1 MAGWY
6 AVFILLLAYILSF
19 VDRIIMSLLVIPIQS
34 DLGISDTQMGLLMGL
49 AFAIF
54 YVAIGIPIAKLSDE
68 KSRRIIVSIGIF
80 LWSVMTAACG
90 LAKSFAHLFI
100 ARVGVGVGEAT
111 LSPAAYSMIADYF
124 SENKLGRAIAVYQSG
139 ALFGGGLAFII
150 GGIVVNFAVN
160 ADSITLPIIGVLQ
173 PWQIAF
179 IVVGLPGVLM
189 ALVMLTVKE
198 PRRTGMKE
206 EFGKSVSVRDTVL
219 FVVTNWKV
227 YMAVFVGFGML
238 AIPITT
244 VFTWF
249 PTYLQRV
256 HEATIAESG
265 RVLGLILF
273 FLSSSGVLF
282 GGWLVDYLKSKN
294 YQDSFFRVGL
304 MAAVLPVPFSL
315 FVSSLTNLDTTIAL
329 LCPFV
334 FFASMPLAIG
344 PIVLQIIS
352 PNQLRAQMAAIYMLF
367 MNLLTAAIATT
378 GVGFI
383 TDYLLNNDL
392 AVGQSITIVNLISA
406 PLAFISLAYGLF
418 HYNKQLTK
426 H

>member
-6 AVFILLLAYILSF
+6 AVIILLLAYILSF

-80 LWSVMTAACG
+80 LWSLMTAACG
-90 LAKSFAHLFI
+90 LAKSFSHLFF
-100 ARVGVGVGEAT
+100 ARIGVGVGEAT

-150 GGIVVNFAVN
+150 GGIVVNFAIN
-160 ADSITLPIIGVLQ
+160 ADSIALPIIGLLQ

-179 IVVGLPGVLM
+179 IIVGLPGVLM

-198 PRRTGMKE
+198 PKRTGMKE
-206 EFGKSVSVRDTVL
+206 EFGKSVSVRDTVK

-256 HEATIAESG
+256 HEVSIAESG

-315 FVSSLTNLDTTIAL
+315 FVSSLTNFDTTIAL

-378 GVGFI
+378 GIGFI
-383 TDYLLNNDL
+383 TDYLLHNDL

-406 PLAFISLAYGLF
+406 PVAFISLAYGLF

-426 H
+426 D

>member
-1 MAGWY
+1 
-6 AVFILLLAYILSF
+6 
-19 VDRIIMSLLVIPIQS
+19 
-34 DLGISDTQMGLLMGL
+34 
-49 AFAIF
+49 
-54 YVAIGIPIAKLSDE
+54 
-68 KSRRIIVSIGIF
+68 
-80 LWSVMTAACG
+80 
-90 LAKSFAHLFI
+90 
-100 ARVGVGVGEAT
+100 
-111 LSPAAYSMIADYF
+111 
-124 SENKLGRAIAVYQSG
+124 VYQSG

-198 PRRTGMKE
+198 PKRTGMKE
-206 EFGKSVSVRDTVL
+206 EFGQSVSIRNTVL
-219 FVVTNWKV
+219 FVLTNWRV

-256 HEATIAESG
+256 HEVSIAESG
-265 RVLGLILF
+265 KVLGLILF

-315 FVSSLTNLDTTIAL
+315 FVSSLANFDITIAL

-334 FFASMPLAIG
+334 FFASMPLAVG
-344 PIVLQIIS
+344 PIILQIIS

-378 GVGFI
+378 GIGFI
-383 TDYLLNNDL
+383 TDYLLQSDV
-392 AVGQSITIVNLISA
+392 AVGQSIMIVNLFSA
-406 PLAFISLAYGLF
+406 PFAFISLAYGLF

-426 H
+426 D

>member
-1 MAGWY
+1 MVGWY
-6 AVFILLLAYILSF
+6 AVIILLLAYILSF
-19 VDRIIMSLLVIPIQS
+19 IDRSIMSLLVIPIQS
-34 DLGISDTQMGLLMGL
+34 DLGISDTKMGLLMGL

-80 LWSVMTAACG
+80 LWSLMTAACG
-90 LAKSFAHLFI
+90 LAKNFSHLFI
-100 ARVGVGVGEAT
+100 ARIGVGVGEAT

-124 SENKLGRAIAVYQSG
+124 SENKLGRAISVYQSG

-198 PRRTGMKE
+198 PKRTGMKE
-206 EFGKSVSVRDTVL
+206 EFGKSVSVRDTVV

-256 HEATIAESG
+256 HEVSIAQSG

-315 FVSSLTNLDTTIAL
+315 LVSSLTNLDTTIAL

-334 FFASMPLAIG
+334 FFASMPLAVG

-378 GVGFI
+378 GIGFI
-383 TDYLLNNDL
+383 TDYLLHNDL
-392 AVGQSITIVNLISA
+392 AIGQSITIVNLISA
-406 PLAFISLAYGLF
+406 PVAFISLSYGLF

-426 H
+426 D

>member
-6 AVFILLLAYILSF
+6 AVIILLLAYILSF

-80 LWSVMTAACG
+80 LWSIMTAACG
-90 LAKSFAHLFI
+90 LAKSFSHLFF
-100 ARVGVGVGEAT
+100 ARIGVGVGEAT

-150 GGIVVNFAVN
+150 GGIVVNFAIN
-160 ADSITLPIIGVLQ
+160 ADSIALPIIGLLQ

-179 IVVGLPGVLM
+179 IIVGLPGVLM

-198 PRRTGMKE
+198 PKRTGMKE
-206 EFGKSVSVRDTVL
+206 EFGKSVSVRDTVK

-227 YMAVFVGFGML
+227 YIAVFVGFGML

-256 HEATIAESG
+256 HEVSIAESG

-315 FVSSLTNLDTTIAL
+315 FVSSLTNFDTTIAL

-378 GVGFI
+378 GIGFI
-383 TDYLLNNDL
+383 TDYLLHNDL

-406 PLAFISLAYGLF
+406 PVAFISLAYGLF

-426 H
+426 D

>member
-19 VDRIIMSLLVIPIQS
+19 VDRIIISLLVIPIQS

-80 LWSVMTAACG
+80 LWSLMTAACG
-90 LAKSFAHLFI
+90 LAKSFSHLFL
-100 ARVGVGVGEAT
+100 ARIGVGVGEAT

-150 GGIVVNFAVN
+150 GGMVVNFAVN
-160 ADSITLPIIGVLQ
+160 ADSITLPIFGVLQ

-198 PRRTGMKE
+198 PKRTGMKE
-206 EFGKSVSVRDTVL
+206 EFGKSVSIRDTVS
-219 FVVTNWKV
+219 FVFANWKV

-256 HEATIAESG
+256 HEVSIAESG

-304 MAAVLPVPFSL
+304 MAAVLPVPFAL
-315 FVSSLTNLDTTIAL
+315 FVSSITNLDITIAL

-334 FFASMPLAIG
+334 FFASMPLAVG

-378 GVGFI
+378 GIGFI
-383 TDYLLNNDL
+383 TDYLLLSDL
-392 AVGQSITIVNLISA
+392 AVGHSITIVNLISA
-406 PLAFISLAYGLF
+406 PVAFISLSYGLF

-426 H
+426 D

>member
-54 YVAIGIPIAKLSDE
+54 YVAIGIPIAKLSDQ

>member
-6 AVFILLLAYILSF
+6 AVIILLLAYVLSF

-68 KSRRIIVSIGIF
+68 KSRRIIVSVGIF
-80 LWSVMTAACG
+80 LWSLMTAACG
-90 LAKSFAHLFI
+90 LAKSFPHLFF
-100 ARVGVGVGEAT
+100 ARIGVGVGEAT

-124 SENKLGRAIAVYQSG
+124 SQNKLGRAIAVYQSG

-150 GGIVVNFAVN
+150 GGIVVNYAIN
-160 ADSITLPIIGVLQ
+160 ADSISLPIIGVLQ

-189 ALVMLTVKE
+189 ALMMLTVKE
-198 PRRTGMKE
+198 PKRTGMKE
-206 EFGKSVSVRDTVL
+206 EFGQSVSIKNTVL
-219 FVVTNWKV
+219 FVFANWKV

-256 HEATIAESG
+256 HEVSIAESG

-315 FVSSLTNLDTTIAL
+315 FVSSLASFDITIAL

-334 FFASMPLAIG
+334 FFASMPLAVG
-344 PIVLQIIS
+344 PIILQVIS

-378 GVGFI
+378 GIGFI
-383 TDYLLNNDL
+383 TDYLFQSDV
-392 AVGQSITIVNLISA
+392 AVGQSITIVNLLSA
-406 PLAFISLAYGLF
+406 PVAFISLAYGLF

-426 H
+426 G

>member
-1 MAGWY
+1 MVGWY
-6 AVFILLLAYILSF
+6 AVIILLLAYVLSF
-19 VDRIIMSLLVIPIQS
+19 VDRIIISLLVIPIQS
-34 DLGISDTQMGLLMGL
+34 DLEISDTQMGLLMGL

-80 LWSVMTAACG
+80 LWSLMTAACG
-90 LAKSFAHLFI
+90 LAKSFPHLFF
-100 ARVGVGVGEAT
+100 ARIGVGVGEAT

-198 PRRTGMKE
+198 PKRTGMKE
-206 EFGKSVSVRDTVL
+206 EFGKSVSIRDTVL
-219 FVVTNWKV
+219 FVFANWKV
-227 YMAVFVGFGML
+227 YMAVFIGFGML

-256 HEATIAESG
+256 HEVSIAESG

-315 FVSSLTNLDTTIAL
+315 FVSSLANFDITIAL

-334 FFASMPLAIG
+334 FFASMPLAVG
-344 PIVLQIIS
+344 PIILQIIS

-378 GVGFI
+378 GIGFI
-383 TDYLLNNDL
+383 TDYLLHSDL

-406 PLAFISLAYGLF
+406 PVAFISLSYGLF

-426 H
+426 D

>member
-6 AVFILLLAYILSF
+6 AVIILLLAYVLSF

-34 DLGISDTQMGLLMGL
+34 DLGISDTQIGLLMGL

-68 KSRRIIVSIGIF
+68 KSRRIIVSVGIF
-80 LWSVMTAACG
+80 LWSLMTAACG
-90 LAKSFAHLFI
+90 LAKSFPHLFF
-100 ARVGVGVGEAT
+100 ARIGVGVGEAT

-124 SENKLGRAIAVYQSG
+124 SQNKLGRAIAVYQSG

-150 GGIVVNFAVN
+150 GGIVVNFAIN
-160 ADSITLPIIGVLQ
+160 ADSISLPIIGILQ

-189 ALVMLTVKE
+189 ALMMLTVKE
-198 PRRTGMKE
+198 PKRTGMKE
-206 EFGKSVSVRDTVL
+206 EFGQSVSIKNTVL
-219 FVVTNWKV
+219 FVFANWKV

-256 HEATIAESG
+256 HEVSIAESG

-315 FVSSLTNLDTTIAL
+315 FVSSLASFDITIAL

-334 FFASMPLAIG
+334 FFASMPLAVG
-344 PIVLQIIS
+344 PIILQIIS

-378 GVGFI
+378 GIGFI
-383 TDYLLNNDL
+383 TDYLFQSDV
-392 AVGQSITIVNLISA
+392 AVGQSITIVNLLSA
-406 PLAFISLAYGLF
+406 PVAFISLAYGLF

-426 H
+426 G

>member
-54 YVAIGIPIAKLSDE
+54 YVAIGIPIAKLSDQ

-160 ADSITLPIIGVLQ
+160 ADSITLPIIGVLK

-206 EFGKSVSVRDTVL
+206 EFGKSVSVRDTVI

-334 FFASMPLAIG
+334 FFASMPLAVG

>member
-80 LWSVMTAACG
+80 LWSLMTAACG
-90 LAKSFAHLFI
+90 LAKSFSHLFI
-100 ARVGVGVGEAT
+100 ARIGVGVGEAT

-256 HEATIAESG
+256 HEVTIAESG

-383 TDYLLNNDL
+383 TDYLLHNDL

>member
-54 YVAIGIPIAKLSDE
+54 YVAIGIPIAKLSDQ

-160 ADSITLPIIGVLQ
+160 ADSITLPIIGVLK

-206 EFGKSVSVRDTVL
+206 EFGKSVSVRDTVI

-334 FFASMPLAIG
+334 FFASMPLAVG

-383 TDYLLNNDL
+383 TDYLLHNDL

>member
-6 AVFILLLAYILSF
+6 AVIILLLAYILSF

-80 LWSVMTAACG
+80 LWSIMTAACG
-90 LAKSFAHLFI
+90 LAKSFSHLFF
-100 ARVGVGVGEAT
+100 ARIGVGVGEAT

-150 GGIVVNFAVN
+150 GGIVVNFAIN
-160 ADSITLPIIGVLQ
+160 ADSIALPIIGLLQ

-179 IVVGLPGVLM
+179 IIVGLPGVLM

-198 PRRTGMKE
+198 PKRTGMKE
-206 EFGKSVSVRDTVL
+206 EFGKSVSVRDTVK

-227 YMAVFVGFGML
+227 YIAVFVGFGML

-256 HEATIAESG
+256 HEVSIAESG

-315 FVSSLTNLDTTIAL
+315 FVSSLTNFDTTIAL

-383 TDYLLNNDL
+383 TDYLLHNDL

>member
-6 AVFILLLAYILSF
+6 AVIILLLAYILSF

-80 LWSVMTAACG
+80 LWSIMTAACG
-90 LAKSFAHLFI
+90 LAKSFSHLFF
-100 ARVGVGVGEAT
+100 ARIGVGVGEAT

-139 ALFGGGLAFII
+139 ALFGGGIAFII
-150 GGIVVNFAVN
+150 GGIVVNFAIN
-160 ADSITLPIIGVLQ
+160 ADSIALPIIGLLQ

-179 IVVGLPGVLM
+179 IIVGLPGVLM

-198 PRRTGMKE
+198 PKRTGMKE
-206 EFGKSVSVRDTVL
+206 EFGKSVSVRDTVK

-256 HEATIAESG
+256 HEVSIAESG

-315 FVSSLTNLDTTIAL
+315 FVSSLTNFDTTIAL

-378 GVGFI
+378 GIGFI
-383 TDYLLNNDL
+383 TDYLLHNDL

-406 PLAFISLAYGLF
+406 PVAFISLAYGLF

-426 H
+426 D

>member
-19 VDRIIMSLLVIPIQS
+19 VDRIIISLLVIPIQS

-80 LWSVMTAACG
+80 LWSLMTAACG
-90 LAKSFAHLFI
+90 LAKSFSHLFF
-100 ARVGVGVGEAT
+100 ARIGVGVGEAT

-256 HEATIAESG
+256 HEVTIAESG

-383 TDYLLNNDL
+383 TDYLLHNDL

>member
-19 VDRIIMSLLVIPIQS
+19 VDRIIISLLVIPIQS

-80 LWSVMTAACG
+80 LWSLMTAACG
-90 LAKSFAHLFI
+90 LAKSFSHLFL
-100 ARVGVGVGEAT
+100 ARIGVGVGEAT

-124 SENKLGRAIAVYQSG
+124 SENKLGRAISVYQSG

-150 GGIVVNFAVN
+150 GGMVVNFAVN
-160 ADSITLPIIGVLQ
+160 ADSITLPIFGVLQ

-198 PRRTGMKE
+198 PKRTGMKE
-206 EFGKSVSVRDTVL
+206 EFGKSVSIRDTVS
-219 FVVTNWKV
+219 FVFANWKV

-256 HEATIAESG
+256 HEVSIAESG

-304 MAAVLPVPFSL
+304 MAAVLPVPFAL
-315 FVSSLTNLDTTIAL
+315 FVSSITNLDITIAL

-334 FFASMPLAIG
+334 FFASMPLAVG

-378 GVGFI
+378 GIGFI
-383 TDYLLNNDL
+383 TDYLLLSDL
-392 AVGQSITIVNLISA
+392 AVGHSITIVNLISA
-406 PLAFISLAYGLF
+406 PVAFISLSYGLF

-426 H
+426 D

>member
-19 VDRIIMSLLVIPIQS
+19 VDRIIISLLVIPIQS

-80 LWSVMTAACG
+80 LWSLMTAACG
-90 LAKSFAHLFI
+90 LAKSFSHLFF
-100 ARVGVGVGEAT
+100 ARIGVGVGEAT

-150 GGIVVNFAVN
+150 GGMVVNFAVN
-160 ADSITLPIIGVLQ
+160 ADSITLPIFGVLQ

-198 PRRTGMKE
+198 PKRTGMKE
-206 EFGKSVSVRDTVL
+206 EFGKSVSIRDTVS
-219 FVVTNWKV
+219 FVFANWKV

-256 HEATIAESG
+256 HEVSIAESG

-304 MAAVLPVPFSL
+304 MAAVLPVPFAL
-315 FVSSLTNLDTTIAL
+315 FVSSITNLDITIAL

-334 FFASMPLAIG
+334 FFASMPLAVG

-367 MNLLTAAIATT
+367 MNLL
-378 GVGFI
+378 
-383 TDYLLNNDL
+383 L
-392 AVGQSITIVNLISA
+392 SLIH
-406 PLAFISLAYGLF
+406 I
-418 HYNKQLTK
+418 
-426 H
+426 

>member
-90 LAKSFAHLFI
+90 LAKSFAHLFF

-256 HEATIAESG
+256 HEVTIAESG

>member
-19 VDRIIMSLLVIPIQS
+19 VDRIIISLLVIPIQS

-80 LWSVMTAACG
+80 LWSLMTAACG
-90 LAKSFAHLFI
+90 LAKSFSHLFF
-100 ARVGVGVGEAT
+100 ARIGVGVGEAT
-111 LSPAAYSMIADYF
+111 LSPAAYSLIADYF

-150 GGIVVNFAVN
+150 GGMVVNFAVN
-160 ADSITLPIIGVLQ
+160 ADSITLPIFGVLQ

-198 PRRTGMKE
+198 PKRTGMKE
-206 EFGKSVSVRDTVL
+206 EFGKSVSIRDTVS
-219 FVVTNWKV
+219 FVFANWKV

-256 HEATIAESG
+256 HEVSIAESG

-304 MAAVLPVPFSL
+304 MAAVLPVPFAL
-315 FVSSLTNLDTTIAL
+315 FVSSITNLDITIAL

-334 FFASMPLAIG
+334 FFASMPLAVG

-378 GVGFI
+378 GIGFI
-383 TDYLLNNDL
+383 TDYLLQSDL
-392 AVGQSITIVNLISA
+392 AVGHSITIVNLISA
-406 PLAFISLAYGLF
+406 PVAFISLSYGLF

-426 H
+426 D

>member
-6 AVFILLLAYILSF
+6 AVIILLLAYILSF

-80 LWSVMTAACG
+80 LWSLMTAACG
-90 LAKSFAHLFI
+90 LAKSFSHLFF
-100 ARVGVGVGEAT
+100 ARIGVGVGEAT

-150 GGIVVNFAVN
+150 GGIVVNFAIN
-160 ADSITLPIIGVLQ
+160 ADSIALPIIGLLQ

-179 IVVGLPGVLM
+179 IIVGLPGVLM

-198 PRRTGMKE
+198 PKRTGMKE
-206 EFGKSVSVRDTVL
+206 EFGKSVSVRDTVK

-256 HEATIAESG
+256 HEVSIAESG

-315 FVSSLTNLDTTIAL
+315 FVSSLANLDTTIAL

-378 GVGFI
+378 GIGFI
-383 TDYLLNNDL
+383 TDYLLHNDL

-406 PLAFISLAYGLF
+406 PVAFISLAYGLF

-426 H
+426 D

>member
-19 VDRIIMSLLVIPIQS
+19 VDRIIISLLVIPIQS

-80 LWSVMTAACG
+80 LWSLMTAACG
-90 LAKSFAHLFI
+90 LAKSFSHLFF
-100 ARVGVGVGEAT
+100 ARIGVGVGEAT

-150 GGIVVNFAVN
+150 GGMVVNFAVN
-160 ADSITLPIIGVLQ
+160 ADSITLPIFGVLQ

-198 PRRTGMKE
+198 PKRTGMKE
-206 EFGKSVSVRDTVL
+206 EFGKSVSIRDTVS
-219 FVVTNWKV
+219 FVFANWKV

-256 HEATIAESG
+256 HEVSIAESG

-304 MAAVLPVPFSL
+304 MAAVLPVPFAL
-315 FVSSLTNLDTTIAL
+315 FVSSITNLDITIAL

-334 FFASMPLAIG
+334 FFASMPLAVG

-378 GVGFI
+378 GIGFI
-383 TDYLLNNDL
+383 TDYLLLSDL
-392 AVGQSITIVNLISA
+392 AVGHSITIVNLISA
-406 PLAFISLAYGLF
+406 PVAFISLSYGLF

-426 H
+426 D

>member
-19 VDRIIMSLLVIPIQS
+19 VDRIIISLLVIPIQS

-80 LWSVMTAACG
+80 LWSLMTAACG
-90 LAKSFAHLFI
+90 LAKSFSHLFF
-100 ARVGVGVGEAT
+100 ARIGVGVGEAT

-160 ADSITLPIIGVLQ
+160 ADSITLPIFGVLQ

-198 PRRTGMKE
+198 PKRTGMKE
-206 EFGKSVSVRDTVL
+206 EFGQSVSIRNTVL
-219 FVVTNWKV
+219 FVLTNWRV

-256 HEATIAESG
+256 HEVSIAESG
-265 RVLGLILF
+265 KVLGLILF

-282 GGWLVDYLKSKN
+282 GGWLVDW
-294 YQDSFFRVGL
+294 
-304 MAAVLPVPFSL
+304 
-315 FVSSLTNLDTTIAL
+315 
-329 LCPFV
+329 
-334 FFASMPLAIG
+334 ASP
-344 PIVLQIIS
+344 S
-352 PNQLRAQMAAIYMLF
+352 C
-367 MNLLTAAIATT
+367 
-378 GVGFI
+378 
-383 TDYLLNNDL
+383 
-392 AVGQSITIVNLISA
+392 
-406 PLAFISLAYGLF
+406 
-418 HYNKQLTK
+418 
-426 H
+426 

>member
-19 VDRIIMSLLVIPIQS
+19 VDRIIISLLVIPIQS

-80 LWSVMTAACG
+80 LWSLMTAACG
-90 LAKSFAHLFI
+90 LAKSFSHLFF
-100 ARVGVGVGEAT
+100 ARIGVGVGEAT

-206 EFGKSVSVRDTVL
+206 EFGKSVSVRDTVI

-256 HEATIAESG
+256 HEVTIAESG